1 MEKLTDYIRWIGDLD
16 FRVFPFRDA
25 DAVILAN
32 ISYFDLSPVFS
43 DGKTDHTVADCLP
56 MIEAGEAKLMITGGD
71 LGNHDLFAS
80 AARSARFGS
89 LRISDYEDVLRTD
102 PPLQFSAVTFH
113 APDFSVIA
121 YRGTDAS
128 IAGWREDCMISFTRT
143 EAQELSLKYAE
154 RVINE
159 GEWYITGHSKGANQ
173 AQYAACMLPDEQW
186 EKVKHVWLLDGP
198 GFCPEVMDPRLDQRI
213 DAKTTRIIPEYDV
226 VGMLFEPKITDTK
239 IVYSSL
245 SGITQH
251 ALCSWMVDCGSLA
264 AAEKNSPGSMRLNRL
279 MNDWIE
285 SIPQSDRTVFINE
298 LFDVLCADGS
308 ESLEELDMD
317 RLQSVLIRLT
327 GISPTTRK
335 ALAKLPNRLFFDDA
349 IPELPQTKTEK
360 LKRIFSDLRVQGV
373 GLIAAGVILFFLSG
387 VLFELT
393 TVIILTALAGV
404 QTVLLVRRLIRQ
416 HGKLDGMRGRFV
428 LLGVILAL
436 AASLF
441 FKEHAV
447 FLIGSVLYGILS
459 LALAFYTVVK
469 KGLKREK
476 KSFLRV
482 LNFIEGAVSTLF
494 GLGYLVIPQS
504 IVWKFTIAFA
514 VCGALDG
521 LLRLGCW
528 TVKYLIRRSK
538 EKAIANET
546 LHYGAADNKQEEV
559 S

>member
-1 MEKLTDYIRWIGDLD
+1 MEKLADYIRWIGDLD
-16 FRVFPFRDA
+16 FRVYPLRDA

-32 ISYFDLSPVFS
+32 ISYFDLTPVFS
-43 DGKTDHTVADCLP
+43 DEKPEHTVADCLP

-71 LGNHDLFAS
+71 LGNRELFAA

-89 LRISDYEDVLRTD
+89 LRISDYEDVLRTS

-128 IAGWREDCMISFTRT
+128 IAGWREDCMISFTKT

-154 RVINE
+154 RVIDG
-159 GEWYITGHSKGANQ
+159 GEWYITGHSKGANL
-173 AQYAACMLPDEQW
+173 AQYAACMLPEDRW

-239 IVYSSL
+239 IVYSSR

-251 ALCSWMVDCGSLA
+251 ALCSWMVDCGSLSS
-264 AAEKNSPGSMRLNRL
+264 AEKNSPGSIRLNRL

-298 LFDVLCADGS
+298 LFDVLSADGS

-327 GISPTTRK
+327 GLSATTK
-335 ALAKLPNRLFFDDA
+335 KTLAKLPNKLFFDDA
-349 IPELPQTKTEK
+349 VPELPQTKTEK
-360 LKRIFSDLRVQGV
+360 LKEVFSDLRVQGV

-393 TVIILTALAGV
+393 TVIILTALAGI
-404 QTVLLVRRLIRQ
+404 QTVLLVRRLIKQ
-416 HGKLDGMRGRFV
+416 KGKLDGMRGRFV
-428 LLGVILAL
+428 LLAVILAL

-447 FLIGSVLYGILS
+447 FLIGSVLYGILC
-459 LALAFYTVVK
+459 LALAFYTVAK

-476 KSFLRV
+476 KSFLRI
-482 LNFIEGAVSTLF
+482 LNFIEGAVCTLF

-504 IVWKFTIAFA
+504 VVWKYTIVFA
-514 VCGALDG
+514 ACGALDG
-521 LLRLGCW
+521 LIRLGCW
-528 TVKYLIRRSK
+528 TVRYLIRRSK
-538 EKAIANET
+538 ETAVLNKALQHEHANENQ
-546 LHYGAADNKQEEV
+546 GV
-559 S
+559 IS